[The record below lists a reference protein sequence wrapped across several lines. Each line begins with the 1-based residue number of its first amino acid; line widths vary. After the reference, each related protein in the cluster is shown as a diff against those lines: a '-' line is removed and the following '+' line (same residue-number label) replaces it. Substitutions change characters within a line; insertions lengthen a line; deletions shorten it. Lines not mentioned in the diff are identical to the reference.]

1 MDRGEKSA
9 PRPTGAGRIPL
20 LARVALLALPALG
33 EWALERLALLGRAA
47 GYGLL
52 ALGEWLGERCLALL
66 RRAGDG
72 LGRVGERALRGGGT
86 AGAALVLCLLV
97 ASTPALAG
105 LLPATSRAVAA
116 PHLQAAG
123 EALAAPPEDPLAYLQ
138 PLYTQNSDLV
148 GWIAVEGTGVD
159 FPVVRERAA
168 PYYLTHNF
176 AREEDRFGT
185 PFIKHEISLEDR
197 PDNLIVYGHNMPHSE
212 EMFGPLEGYR
222 DATFCRAHPTLRF
235 DTLTQAGEYQ
245 VVAVLLTRVYR
256 QGEEGFRYYAETDFP
271 DEASFAYFY
280 ENIKEGSLYDT
291 GVEASCGDSFLTLS
305 TCVYDWENSRLAVV
319 AKRVSP

>member
-9 PRPTGAGRIPL
+9 PRPTGAGRVSL

-52 ALGEWLGERCLALL
+52 ALGEWLGECCLALL
-66 RRAGDG
+66 RRAGNG
-72 LGRVGERALRGGGT
+72 LGRAGERTLRGGGA

-97 ASTPALAG
+97 ASTPTLAG
-105 LLPATSRAVAA
+105 LLPAAQAVAA
-116 PHLQAAG
+116 PHLQAA
-123 EALAAPPEDPLAYLQ
+123 EVLAAPPEDTLAYLQ
-138 PLYTQNSDLV
+138 PLYAQNSDLV
-148 GWIAVEGTGVD
+148 GWIAVEGTGID

-176 AREEDRFGT
+176 AREEDRFGI

-197 PDNLIVYGHNMPHSE
+197 PDNLVVYGHNMPHSE

-222 DATFCRAHPTLRF
+222 DAAFCRAHPTLRF
-235 DTLTQAGEYQ
+235 DTLAQAGEYR

-280 ENIKEGSLYDT
+280 ENIREGSLYDT
-291 GVEASCGDSFLTLS
+291 GVEASYGDSFLTLS
-305 TCVYDWENSRLAVV
+305 TCVYDWENGRLAVV

>member
-9 PRPTGAGRIPL
+9 PRPTGAGRVSL

-66 RRAGDG
+66 RRAGDD
-72 LGRVGERALRGGGT
+72 LGQ

-105 LLPATSRAVAA
+105 LLPAAPQAVAA

-123 EALAAPPEDPLAYLQ
+123 EALVAPPEDPLAYLQ
-138 PLYTQNSDLV
+138 PLYAQNSDLV
-148 GWIAVEGTGVD
+148 GWIAVEGTGID

-176 AREEDRFGT
+176 AREGDRFGT

-197 PDNLIVYGHNMPHSE
+197 PDNLVVYGHNMPHSE
-212 EMFGPLEGYR
+212 KMFGPLEGYR
-222 DATFCRAHPTLRF
+222 DAAFCRAHPTLRF
-235 DTLTQAGEYQ
+235 DTLTQAGEYR

-291 GVEASCGDSFLTLS
+291 GVEASYGDSFLTLS
-305 TCVYDWENSRLAVV
+305 TCVYDWENGRLAVV